1 MKNIISETNL
11 ETASLEA
18 LWGISTATMKEEAEE
33 VATAEMAK
41 IPQPICGAREIV
53 IARHLRKRLAA
64 ERASVARFYR
74 SFSFYKA

>member
-1 MKNIISETNL
+1 MKNIISDTDL

-41 IPQPICGAREIV
+41 ISQPICGAREIV
-53 IARHLRKRLAA
+53 IAGHLRKRLAA
-64 ERASVARFYR
+64 ERASLARFMKTFA
-74 SFSFYKA
+74 SA